1 MDNYYYLSFPKE
13 SEYNNENID
22 SKLFENES
30 SKIFSPINPNI
41 NIKLIKLTAY
51 NNKNNIIFDNNNI
64 LKLNEEAQ
72 NISPEQNNFDS
83 PQLTKKTLIL
93 DLDETLVHSSMNPFP
108 DKVNIIMD
116 INVEGKN
123 YTIYAI
129 VRPFVDEFLYEMSQ
143 YYDIIIFTASIG
155 EYSNPLLQMIDKNKV
170 VKEILNR
177 EYCQFSEGFYIKN
190 LSIIKRN
197 IKDLIIVDN
206 NPISYIFNKENGIP
220 ILTWIDNPN
229 DCELIKLMPILRFL
243 SKVNDVRP
251 FINLIVK
258 KNDGQLDFNKIEK
271 LLNNSNI
278 KKNNLIDIQNVR
290 LNYISKINL
299 NESNNNN
306 YVDKIHLS
314 NKKNKFKKKVIN
326 ININDKI
333 NNKLNE
339 EFSNLN
345 LNDENSNITKMDS
358 NTFSKIYEINN
369 FHKNASNYN
378 PSSVNRYF
386 NLKDN
391 FSSIKNKYLIPNR
404 NNTFKKAI
412 ANNDLTKKTYN
423 NLYNNIN
430 NINKNNNFIKINE
443 NNYDDINFWDIN
455 EESLFIKKKNKDNFN
470 NIHSKQLTNQIP
482 KIKNKISYHHQHSD
496 SFKNSINEINKDRKN
511 TYNNT
516 IDENNDIYLKK
527 EKENYSNSIDNNNIF
542 TPLKVKKIKNKFTKI
557 NKENINTK
565 SNILFNNTRK
575 NKIKINL
582 NDKRYPNEKRNKK
595 KIVVMKIIKDNSNN
609 SFSKSS
615 IFKMNSSYLDKL
627 DNIPKRFINLEATL
641 KNSENSY
648 VNRNLP
654 KFNTSQFENN
664 NYEKDYNQ
672 FRNRQNK
679 NEKIY
684 LNNYKFNHRTFTRRE
699 VPNLL
704 RNMNNIENYEYKT
717 NKNLFHFNT
726 KNNSLIQ

>member
-13 SEYNNENID
+13 SEYKNENID

-278 KKNNLIDIQNVR
+278 KKNNLIDTQNVR

-404 NNTFKKAI
+404 NNTFKKVI
-412 ANNDLTKKTYN
+412 TNNDLTKKTYN
-423 NLYNNIN
+423 NLNNNIIN
-430 NINKNNNFIKINE
+430 TNKNNNFIKINE

-627 DNIPKRFINLEATL
+627 DNIPKKFINLEATL

-648 VNRNLP
+648 VNRNIP

-699 VPNLL
+699 VPNIL